1 MQTKRLTS
9 QPTDIEE
16 AARLLRDGRLVAVP
30 TETVYGLAAD
40 ALNPAAVASIF
51 AAKGRPMDN
60 PLIVH
65 IADMR
70 DWAALVRDIPQKA
83 QALADAFWPG
93 PLTIILPAADCIPNE
108 VRGGLTT
115 VAVRYPSHPIAQAVI
130 LHAGCP
136 LAAPSANRS
145 GAPSP
150 TNAERVFED
159 MQGRI
164 DAVLDGGNSDVGVE
178 STVIDLSHDTPRLLR
193 PGGVTPEMIEEVIG
207 EIEIDDAVTHAL
219 KKGAV
224 AASPGMKYKHYAP
237 KAHIQLVKGDAD
249 SYIRYVN
256 EHAADGVGALCFD
269 EDADAL
275 QVPSVS
281 YGHRDNALE
290 QAHQM
295 FDALRRLDELGMTTV
310 YAACPTPRGVGL
322 AVYNRLIRAAGFD
335 IINTIRVIGLTGP
348 TGAGKSTVAD
358 EWRSAGIPIIDADA
372 AARRVTEKGSPCL
385 EQLAAVFTSAILQP
399 DGSLNRREL
408 AQRAFRDAE
417 STAALNRIT
426 HPAIIAEMRQ
436 QLENAA
442 DDGHALAVLDAPLLY
457 EAGADTLCNAIV
469 AVIAPAETRLQRI
482 MQRDG
487 IDESTARQRM
497 AAQQSDEFYCREGA
511 IVINNDGDEASLRAE
526 AVAVLERLKGR
537 CEASC

>member
-1 MQTKRLTS
+1 
-9 QPTDIEE
+9 
-16 AARLLRDGRLVAVP
+16 
-30 TETVYGLAAD
+30 
-40 ALNPAAVASIF
+40 
-51 AAKGRPMDN
+51 MDN

-65 IADMR
+65 IADIR
-70 DWAALVRDIPQKA
+70 DWAPLVRDIPQKA

-115 VAVRYPSHPIAQAVI
+115 VAVRFPSHPVAQAVI

-164 DAVLDGGNSDVGVE
+164 DAVLDGGDSDVGVE

-193 PGGVTPEMIEEVIG
+193 PGGVTPEMIEEIIG
-207 EIEIDDAVTHAL
+207 KIEIDDAVTHAL

-237 KAHIQLVKGDAD
+237 KARIQLVKGDAAA
-249 SYIRYVN
+249 YIRYVN

-269 EDADAL
+269 EDTDEL
-275 QVPSVS
+275 KVPSVS
-281 YGHRDNALE
+281 YGSRSNAIE
-290 QAHQM
+290 QAHRM
-295 FDALRRLDELGMTTV
+295 FDALRRLDEQGMTTV
-310 YAACPTPRGVGL
+310 YAACPAPRGVGL

-335 IINTIRVIGLTGP
+335 IINAIRVIGLTGP

-358 EWRSAGIPIIDADA
+358 EWRRAGIPIIDADA

-385 EQLAAVFTSAILQP
+385 AQLADAFSPDILHP
-399 DGSLNRREL
+399 DGTLNRPEL
-408 AQRAFRDAE
+408 ARRAFRDAD
-417 STAALNRIT
+417 STAMLNSIT
-426 HPAIIAEMRQ
+426 HPAIIAEMQQ

-442 DDGHALAVLDAPLLY
+442 DDGHALAILDAPLLY
-457 EAGADTLCNAIV
+457 EAGADKLCETIV
-469 AVIAPAETRLQRI
+469 AVVAPADKRMERI
-482 MQRDG
+482 MHRDG
-487 IDESTARQRM
+487 INESTARQRM
-497 AAQQSDEFYCREGA
+497 AAQQSDEFYCRDGV
-511 IVINNDGDEASLRAE
+511 IVIRNDADETALRAQ
-526 AVAVLERLKGR
+526 AVTVLNRLRGR
-537 CEASC
+537 CEAKC

>member
-16 AARLLRDGRLVAVP
+16 AARLLRGGQLVAVP

-70 DWAALVRDIPQKA
+70 DWEPLVRGIPDRAQK
-83 QALADAFWPG
+83 LADAFWPG
-93 PLTIILPAADCIPNE
+93 PLTIILPAADCVPNE
-108 VRGGLTT
+108 VRGGLDT
-115 VAVRYPSHPIAQAVI
+115 VAVRFPSHPIAQAII

-150 TNAERVFED
+150 TNAERVWED

-164 DAVLDGGNSDVGVE
+164 AAVLDGGDSDVGVE
-178 STVIDLSHDTPRLLR
+178 STVIDLSHETPRLLR

-207 EIEIDDAVTHAL
+207 KIDIDEAVTHAL
-219 KKGAV
+219 KQGAV

-237 KAHIQLVKGDAD
+237 KARIRLVKGDRDA
-249 SYIRYVN
+249 YIRYVN
-256 EHAADGVGALCFD
+256 AHAADGVGALCFD
-269 EDADAL
+269 EDAAAL
-275 QVPSVS
+275 CVPSVS
-281 YGHRDNALE
+281 YGHRHEPLE

-335 IINTIRVIGLTGP
+335 IINTICVVGLTGP

-358 EWRSAGIPIIDADA
+358 EWRIAGIPIIDADA
-372 AARRVTEKGSPCL
+372 AARRVTDKGSACL
-385 EQLAAVFTSAILQP
+385 EALAEAFSPAILHP
-399 DGSLNRREL
+399 DGTLNRQEL
-408 AQRAFRDAE
+408 ARRAFRDAD
-417 STAALNRIT
+417 STALLNRIT
-426 HPAIIAEMRQ
+426 HPAIIAEMQRG
-436 QLENAA
+436 LECAA
-442 DDGHALAVLDAPLLY
+442 DDGHAVAVLDAPLLY
-457 EAGADTLCNAIV
+457 EAGADALCNAIV
-469 AVIAPAETRLQRI
+469 AVIAPAKQRLARI
-482 MQRDG
+482 MQRDL
-487 IDESTARQRM
+487 IDESTAKQRM
-497 AAQQSDEFYCREGA
+497 AAQHADDFYCRDGV
-511 IVINNDGDEASLRAE
+511 IVINNDADEAALRMQARE
-526 AVAVLERLKGR
+526 TLKRLKGR
-537 CEASC
+537 CEAKC